1 LTYELFVRP
10 ALLKMGGRRTLTRP
24 EVEGRMEDG
33 VDHKAGRE
41 SYLRVRAWRDEQG
54 WRARLSGRQGPGV
67 ISSVAGANA
76 LAVLPS
82 DRGSVEPGE
91 TVRLVLL
98 EPLEGW

>member
-1 LTYELFVRP
+1 
-10 ALLKMGGRRTLTRP
+10 
-24 EVEGRMEDG
+24 
-33 VDHKAGRE
+33 
-41 SYLRVRAWRDEQG
+41 
-54 WRARLSGRQGPGV
+54 V